1 VRLDKQTD
9 YSLRVLMFLAA
20 IPGRLST
27 VAEIAGR
34 FNVSQAHL
42 MKVVHRLGR
51 AGYVETVRGRS
62 GGLRLAGDGSA
73 IRSAT

>member
-9 YSLRVLMFLAA
+9 YSVRVLMFLAA
-20 IPGRLST
+20 NPGRLST

-51 AGYVETVRGRS
+51 AGYVETLRGRS